1 MVIKVLGTALLIA
14 GGMGAG
20 WCGASAL
27 DRRVRSLRAFCAAL
41 ETAQRELSL
50 RLPPMPELLSLLAR
64 QSEGPAGRF
73 FARCLEDL
81 PLLGSRSF
89 ARIWRDAL
97 EGTPLDL
104 NGEDLEML
112 SQAGRVLGRYDGAG
126 QEAALE
132 LIRLRLV
139 RALEEA
145 EERRRGGKRVWYAL
159 GITAGCFLAILLL

>member
-1 MVIKVLGTALLIA
+1 MVRALGAALLIA
-14 GGMGAG
+14 GGIGAG

-50 RLPPMPELLSLLAR
+50 RLPPMPELLSLLSR
-64 QSEGPAGRF
+64 QSEGQAGVF
-73 FARCLEDL
+73 FARCLEGL
-81 PLLGSRSF
+81 SSLGSRSF
-89 ARIWRDAL
+89 ARIWEDGL
-97 EGTPLDL
+97 ESVPLDL
-104 NGEDLEML
+104 TGEDREILA
-112 SQAGRVLGRYDGAG
+112 QAGRVLGRYDGAG

-145 EERRRGGKRVWYAL
+145 EERRKSGKRVWYAL
-159 GITAGCFLAILLL
+159 GVTAGCFLAIVLM